1 MIYAPGTV
9 VDQNPRPYITVE
21 PGTAVDLVL
30 AEHAGGDI
38 STATPRR
45 FAVTYR
51 VEYGPDVQEIV
62 IKVIDTFGERIAYG
76 PASHRTGDLISQ
88 IVEVYGS
95 GKIEVWVDGNLIRV
109 DDV

>member
-1 MIYAPGTV
+1 M
-9 VDQNPRPYITVE
+9 
-21 PGTAVDLVL
+21 
-30 AEHAGGDI
+30 
-38 STATPRR
+38 
-45 FAVTYR
+45 
-51 VEYGPDVQEIV
+51 QEIV